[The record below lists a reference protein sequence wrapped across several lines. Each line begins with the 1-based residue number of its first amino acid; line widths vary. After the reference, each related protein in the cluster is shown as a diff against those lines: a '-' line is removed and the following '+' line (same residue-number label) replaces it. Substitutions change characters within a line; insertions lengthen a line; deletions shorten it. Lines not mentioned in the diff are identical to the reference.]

1 MLYLRQTSVWEGN
14 SGELT
19 IRSLDE
25 GIHDTGK
32 PCNPLEYHLDCLT
45 RVDSFKSA
53 YEDPRSSICGQF
65 NKELVD
71 HIANNWLIMEC
82 IVWAIL

>member
-1 MLYLRQTSVWEGN
+1 MLSLCQKSAWEGN

-25 GIHDTGK
+25 GIHNTRK
-32 PCNPLEYHLDCLT
+32 PCNPG
-45 RVDSFKSA
+45 VSFGLPDQGRFIQSA
-53 YEDPRSSICGQF
+53 YEDPKISICGQF